1 MSVATFKKGFYPLYL
16 KSYKNLHFSM
26 SAILD
31 CKLRPSWANSQM
43 GPYRFE
49 IGIPKLSYKL
59 MSCFYHSFEQSHNL
73 CAMTNRFPTKS
84 LKIMNMAAILDSKI
98 FTNVINKCLDYQ
110 YCI

>member
-1 MSVATFKKGFYPLYL
+1 
-16 KSYKNLHFSM
+16 M

-43 GPYRFE
+43 SPDCFE
-49 IGIPKLSYKL
+49 IGIPKLPYKPMSY
-59 MSCFYHSFEQSHNL
+59 FYHSFEQSYNL

-84 LKIMNMAAILDSKI
+84 LQIMNLAAILDLKI
-98 FTNVINKCLDYQ
+98 LTNVINIYLDYQ